1 MPSFDET
8 DAAELSNR
16 LEAISNH
23 HELWRSQECLNLM
36 ASENITSKRV
46 RRLLSSD
53 LGHRYTSRD
62 GFYRGT
68 RFIDEI
74 ESMGVD
80 TACKLFGSKY
90 ADIRPTSG
98 HLCNLA
104 IMLLFLENGSKMLC
118 IDPEDGGYPGISK
131 NRLSKFLGVT
141 TRYFPFDT
149 DRMNINAEKANKLIA
164 QDSPDLILFGSSF
177 ILFPQPIRD
186 LSFKSS
192 HAVYDASH
200 VLGLIAGGKFQ
211 DPLREGC
218 NTMIASTHKSFF
230 GPQGG
235 IIISNDDSIMEVI
248 RDELSPSI
256 VDNAHWNRI
265 LAMTLAL
272 IEMLRFGEE
281 YSDQVI
287 KNSKYLA
294 KTLDELGIPVK
305 CREYGYTESHQVIL
319 DFGLKSA
326 EISKRLEKANIIV
339 DAGIRLGTS
348 EVTRRGMKEEEME
361 EIAHHIHDVVTPS
374 SSKDKERVTKFVS
387 KFQDEKYVIHP

>member
-141 TRYFPFDT
+141 TRLLVMFSEAM
-149 DRMNINAEKANKLIA
+149 R
-164 QDSPDLILFGSSF
+164 
-177 ILFPQPIRD
+177 
-186 LSFKSS
+186 
-192 HAVYDASH
+192 
-200 VLGLIAGGKFQ
+200 
-211 DPLREGC
+211 LRH
-218 NTMIASTHKSFF
+218 S
-230 GPQGG
+230 
-235 IIISNDDSIMEVI
+235 
-248 RDELSPSI
+248 
-256 VDNAHWNRI
+256 
-265 LAMTLAL
+265 
-272 IEMLRFGEE
+272 
-281 YSDQVI
+281 
-287 KNSKYLA
+287 
-294 KTLDELGIPVK
+294 
-305 CREYGYTESHQVIL
+305 
-319 DFGLKSA
+319 
-326 EISKRLEKANIIV
+326 
-339 DAGIRLGTS
+339 
-348 EVTRRGMKEEEME
+348 
-361 EIAHHIHDVVTPS
+361 
-374 SSKDKERVTKFVS
+374 
-387 KFQDEKYVIHP
+387 

>member
-1 MPSFDET
+1 MPGFDET
-8 DAAELSNR
+8 EAAELSSR

-23 HELWRSQECLNLM
+23 HELWRTQQCLNLI

-46 RRLLSSD
+46 RLLLSSD

-74 ESMGVD
+74 ESLGVD
-80 TACKLFGSKY
+80 TACKLFGSRY
-90 ADIRPTSG
+90 ADLRPTSG

-104 IMLLFLENGSKMLC
+104 IMLLFLKNGGKMLC
-118 IDPEDGGYPGISK
+118 IDPADGGYPGISK
-131 NRLSKFLGVT
+131 NRLSKLLGVT
-141 TRYFPFDT
+141 TRYFPFDPGK
-149 DRMNINAEKANKLIA
+149 MNITAEEANKAIA
-164 QDSPDLILFGSSF
+164 EDDPDLILFGSSF
-177 ILFPQPIRD
+177 ILFPQPIKD

-200 VLGLIAGGKFQ
+200 VLGLIAGRKFQ

-235 IIISNDDSIMEVI
+235 IIISNDESIMELI
-248 RDELSPSI
+248 QDELSPSI

-272 IEMLRFGEE
+272 IEMSRFGEE

-287 KNSKYLA
+287 KNSKSLA
-294 KTLDELGIPVK
+294 RTLDELDIPVK
-305 CREYGYTESHQVIL
+305 CREYGYTDSHQVIL
-319 DFGLKSA
+319 DFGQKSA
-326 EISKRLEKANIIV
+326 EISKRLEGANIIV

-348 EVTRRGMKEEEME
+348 EVTRMGMKEEEME
-361 EIAHHIHDVVTPS
+361 EIAQHIHDVVTGS
-374 SSKDKERVTKFVS
+374 STKVKERVTKFVS